1 MSRPSVLL
9 IVVATILTVG
19 QSVQKAAGQDSG
31 LKSVLI
37 SEDDLRPLV
46 DLNTPSAEV
55 IATPTSDASIAPIPD
70 PKDAILPVQPV
81 PEQPGPEQPGPEQPG
96 PGQAVPVQPVPES
109 SRGSATNT
117 ASQAPGSNANSN
129 SSRNTNSNAPQAAT
143 RVVSPDPM
151 FDIGVAAIPVRGGAQ
166 VRGVFVDSAAQ
177 RSGVRAGDTIV
188 GIDGKR
194 TPTAFLLTEQL
205 ANTLSRTDRFA
216 LNIQRRGRRLVLPID
231 TAGGKSA
238 VPASPRSGLS
248 NANEVIDPR
257 SFVRDTLRRQIR
269 ALRISDSAAESGA
282 PNLATSPNA
291 NTSPNNPDANRPTAS
306 GETIPTP
313 TGQRPLNGGRIIGNG
328 RLINSARRLI
338 GY

>member
-1 MSRPSVLL
+1 MSRPSVVL

-81 PEQPGPEQPGPEQPG
+81 PEQRG

-109 SRGSATNT
+109 SRGSATNS

-151 FDIGVAAIPVRGGAQ
+151 FDIGVAVIPVRGGAQ

-248 NANEVIDPR
+248 NATEVIDPR

-313 TGQRPLNGGRIIGNG
+313 PGQRPLNGGRIIGNG